1 MCNLYLEGTRAIV
14 DLAKCPYEFASPEF
28 LNLHLKD
35 LSTTES
41 PIKTIRYEE
50 EIVVEL
56 NEKKTSILT
65 QYAAF
70 IRQLETI
77 LLKNDIYGLNQ
88 DPASAGRKKMLKRFY
103 EYVFLNPILAANQLA
118 DYQEDEPERSI
129 YFAGYRTFKGW
140 VAGILKRYKST
151 ALYNLVKE
159 TGDLRAAFLN
169 LVGLRTLY
177 FVPSLVLDIP
187 PGAKPVNADDARYD
201 LPFGVKAQIYEVP
214 NAEAYLYVQENTI
227 EKLGGDLNNLLKT
240 TINEQFKEQFS
251 NVDWDILMSIK
262 TREYRQFFIDR
273 AMMEGNKITP
283 KQAMEMG
290 RECAAWVVGMGAH
303 IENLA
308 LDKENITDIYIDSE
322 NSPIYIEHAKYG
334 LCHTLYRYNRD
345 LLERCFKNIVQTLKG
360 TRKFDENSPIV
371 DVVLKR
377 HAMRC
382 HLQRPPATFGELQ
395 GALRIMKEQPFTYA
409 QYLNFKSFTPF
420 FAGYDDVMVT
430 LGCSEAVLGLKGVGK
445 TSFTAAKVT
454 SIGTRRR
461 IIPIQDIEEIPVRAF
476 RKRGFH
482 IGAARVQSS
491 ESEGAGTTKELDLVT
506 MANALLRMGDAALI
520 INEVRSRVA
529 VQGIINLLN
538 TQPGV
543 FLLYNLHAE
552 SLRDVQDRLELV
564 FGLPAAS
571 MYATDR
577 YSFLKKIRFGR
588 KGRIF
593 RVLGFEYETDIEEK
607 KFVEIFRFRRGDS
620 IDECTWE
627 AKFLRN
633 PEATMTD
640 FENVDI
646 RKLERELDIAFIPPA
661 LGRRS
666 EETGISPE
674 QYIIQAFWKGKM
686 YDQIYKTSL
695 RLNDKLMLELDFVL
709 KVNTAA
715 TRHLVAMENEQ
726 GGIDF
731 GDAWDKWEPI
741 FKRIVQEEL
750 SKRKLEAVQIPD
762 EPKAIKEN
770 NVSSAAPASKA
781 LDDVEEEDKDE
792 PPPAPPPSIRAATK
806 PAHPP
811 ATKPVAK
818 AKPETKK
825 ETKHTEKTTA
835 KAKLSLK
842 ERLKQKRRDKKK

>member
-56 NEKKTSILT
+56 NEKKTSVLT

-88 DPASAGRKKMLKRFY
+88 DPASVGRKKMLKRFY

-151 ALYNLVKE
+151 ALYDLVKE

-187 PGAKPVNADDARYD
+187 PGAKPVKADDARYD
-201 LPFGVKAQIYEVP
+201 LPFGIKVQIYEVP

-227 EKLGGDLNNLLKT
+227 ENLGSDLNNLLKT

-273 AMMEGNKITP
+273 AMMDGNKITP
-283 KQAMEMG
+283 QQAMEMG

-360 TRKFDENSPIV
+360 TRKFDENNPIV

-520 INEVRSRVA
+520 INEVRSRIA

-588 KGRIF
+588 KGRIY

-620 IDECTWE
+620 IKECTWE

-695 RLNDKLMLELDFVL
+695 KLNDKLMLELDFVL

-741 FKRIVQEEL
+741 FKQIVQEEL
-750 SKRKLEAVQIPD
+750 SKRKLGVVQIPD
-762 EPKAIKEN
+762 EPKMIKEN
-770 NVSSAAPASKA
+770 NVSSAPASKA
-781 LDDVEEEDKDE
+781 LDDVEEEDNDE

-811 ATKPVAK
+811 AAK
-818 AKPETKK
+818 SKPETKK

-842 ERLKQKRRDKKK
+842 ERLKQKRKDNKK

>member
-56 NEKKTSILT
+56 NEDKTSILT

-77 LLKNDIYGLNQ
+77 LLRDDIYGLKQ
-88 DPASAGRKKMLKRFY
+88 DPAHDNRRKVLKRFY
-103 EYVFLNPILAANQLA
+103 EYVFLNPLLAA
-118 DYQEDEPERSI
+118 QELSGYDEPEPEKNI
-129 YFAGYRTFKGW
+129 YVKGYQTYKGW
-140 VAGILKRYKST
+140 VAGILKRYTST
-151 ALYNLVKE
+151 KLYDLVKN
-159 TGDLRAAFLN
+159 TGDLRAAFLE
-169 LVGLRTLY
+169 LVGLKTLY
-177 FVPSLVLDIP
+177 FVPSLVLGIP
-187 PGAKPVNADDARYD
+187 ENAVPVKGPDAKYS
-201 LPFGVKAQIYEVP
+201 LPYGVEIQIYEIP
-214 NAEAYLYVQENTI
+214 GAEAYLYVQENKVI
-227 EKLGGDLNNLLKT
+227 ESLSPELNKLLKT

-251 NVDWDILMSIK
+251 NVDWDILMQLK
-262 TREYRQFFIDR
+262 TREYRQYFIDR
-273 AMMEGNKITP
+273 AMIDGTPITP
-283 KQAMEMG
+283 QQAMAMG
-290 RECAAWVVGMGAH
+290 RECAAWVVGLGAH
-303 IENLA
+303 IENIS
-308 LDKENITDIYIDSE
+308 LDKENVTDLYIDSE
-322 NSPIYIEHAKYG
+322 NSPIYIEHRKYG
-334 LCHTLYRYNRD
+334 LCHTLFRYNRD
-345 LLERCFKNIVQTLKG
+345 LLERSFKNIVYTLKG
-360 TRKFDENSPIV
+360 TRKFDENNPIV

-377 HAMRC
+377 LSMRC

-395 GALRIMKEQPFTYA
+395 SALRIMKEEPFTYA
-409 QYLNFKSFTPF
+409 QYLNFHSFTPF

-461 IIPIQDIEEIPVRAF
+461 IIPVQDIEEIPVRAF

-491 ESEGAGTTKELDLVT
+491 DVEESTTKELDLVT

-552 SLRDVQDRLELV
+552 SLRDIQDRLELV

-577 YSFLKKIRFGR
+577 YSFLKKVRFGR
-588 KGRIF
+588 KGRIY
-593 RVLGFEYETDIEEK
+593 RVLGFEYESDIEEK

-620 IDECTWE
+620 IDSCTWE
-627 AKFLRN
+627 PKFIRN
-633 PEATMTD
+633 PEAQMWD
-640 FENVDI
+640 FSKVDI
-646 RKLERELDIAFIPPA
+646 KKLQKDLDLSFIPPA

-674 QYIIQAFWKGKM
+674 QYVLQAFWKGKM
-686 YDQIYKTSL
+686 YHDIFKASQQ
-695 RLNDKLMLELDFVL
+695 LNDKLLLELDFVL

-715 TRHLVAMENEQ
+715 GRLLVSMEKEQ
-726 GGIDF
+726 GEIDF
-731 GDAWDKWEPI
+731 GDAWTRWEPI
-741 FKRIVQEEL
+741 FKEIMRTEIE
-750 SKRKLEAVQIPD
+750 KRKLAPGGAE
-762 EPKAIKEN
+762 EPEMPAAP
-770 NVSSAAPASKA
+770 SPPPSRAAAPAGREDEEVSA
-781 LDDVEEEDKDE
+781 PSESAADVEEEE
-792 PPPAPPPSIRAATK
+792 
-806 PAHPP
+806 
-811 ATKPVAK
+811 
-818 AKPETKK
+818 KPEEEEEAAPRDTPSLASLREKLRAKK
-825 ETKHTEKTTA
+825 
-835 KAKLSLK
+835 LG
-842 ERLKQKRRDKKK
+842 KKGD

>member
-35 LSTTES
+35 ISTTES

-56 NEKKTSILT
+56 DEKKTSILT

-77 LLKNDIYGLNQ
+77 LLKDDIYGLAQ
-88 DPASAGRKKMLKRFY
+88 DPAHVKRRKVLKRFY
-103 EYVFLNPILAANQLA
+103 EYVFLNPLLASQQLE
-118 DYQEDEPERSI
+118 DYDEPEPEKSI
-129 YFAGYRTFKGW
+129 YFQGHRVFKGW
-140 VAGILKRYKST
+140 VAGILKRYRST

-159 TGDLRAAFLN
+159 TGDLRAAFLR

-187 PGAKPVNADDARYD
+187 PGAKPVDDPDARYE
-201 LPFGVKAQIYEVP
+201 LPFGVTVQIYELP
-214 NAEAYLYVQENTI
+214 DAEAYLYVQENKRI
-227 EKLGGDLNNLLKT
+227 ENLKGDLNTILKT
-240 TINEQFKEQFS
+240 HINEQFKEQFT
-251 NVDWDILMSIK
+251 NVDWDILMNLK
-262 TREYRQFFIDR
+262 TREYRQYFIDR
-273 AMMEGNKITP
+273 GMLDGIPISPQDAM
-283 KQAMEMG
+283 AMG
-290 RECAAWVVGMGAH
+290 RESAAWVVGMGAH

-308 LDKENITDIYIDSE
+308 LDKEHVTDIYIDSE
-322 NSPIYIEHAKYG
+322 NSPIYIEHTKYG

-345 LLERCFKNIVQTLKG
+345 LLERCFKNIVQSLKG
-360 TRKFDENSPIV
+360 TRKFDENNPIV

-377 HAMRC
+377 HSMRC

-409 QYLNFKSFTPF
+409 QYLNFHSFTPF
-420 FAGYDDVMVT
+420 FCGYDDVMVT

-491 ESEGAGTTKELDLVT
+491 EAEAGSTKELDLVT

-588 KGRIF
+588 KGRIY
-593 RVLGFEYETDIEEK
+593 RVLGFEYETDIDEK
-607 KFVEIFRFRRGDS
+607 KFVEVFRFRRGDS
-620 IDECTWE
+620 INACTWE

-633 PEATMTD
+633 PEATMWD
-640 FENVDI
+640 YDKVDI
-646 RKLERELDIAFIPPA
+646 KKLQKELDIAFIPPA

-674 QYIIQAFWKGKM
+674 QYILQAFWKGKM
-686 YDQIYKTSL
+686 YNQIYKASQN
-695 RLNDKLMLELDFVL
+695 LNDKLMLELDFVL

-715 TRHLVAMENEQ
+715 TRHLVRMENEQ
-726 GGIDF
+726 GDIDF
-731 GDAWDKWEPI
+731 GQAWDEWEPI
-741 FKRIVQEEL
+741 FKDIVKNEL
-750 SKRKLEAVQIPD
+750 SKRKMGRVEIPEDAVAAKPGD
-762 EPKAIKEN
+762 SAASEPKFK
-770 NVSSAAPASKA
+770 VS
-781 LDDVEEEDKDE
+781 DDVEEENGEE
-792 PPPAPPPSIRAATK
+792 PPPPPPPALKTPVAPPVQK
-806 PAHPP
+806 PAS
-811 ATKPVAK
+811 KPE
-818 AKPETKK
+818 AKPEKKPEPKK
-825 ETKHTEKTTA
+825 ETKTT
-835 KAKLSLK
+835 KKPSLK
-842 ERLKQKRRDKKK
+842 ERLKEKREKAKKKK

>member
-56 NEKKTSILT
+56 DEKKTTVLT

-70 IRQLETI
+70 IRQLEAI
-77 LLKNDIYGLNQ
+77 FLKEDIYGLAQ
-88 DPASAGRKKMLKRFY
+88 DPKHDTRKKVLRRFY
-103 EYVFLNPILAANQLA
+103 EYVFLNPILAAQELQ
-118 DYQEDEPERSI
+118 DYSEPEPEKSI
-129 YFAGYRTFKGW
+129 YIKGYQTYKGW
-140 VAGILKRYKST
+140 IAGILKRYT
-151 ALYNLVKE
+151 ATRLYSLVKE
-159 TGDLRAAFLN
+159 TGDLRAAFLQ
-169 LVGLRTLY
+169 LVGLKTLY
-177 FVPSLVLDIP
+177 FVPSLVLGIP
-187 PGAKPVNADDARYD
+187 ENAKPVEGPDARYS
-201 LPFGVKAQIYEVP
+201 LPYGIDVQIYEVP
-214 NAEAYLYVQENTI
+214 GEEAYLYVQSNNI
-227 EKLGGDLNNLLKT
+227 DKLPPNLNKLLKG
-240 TINEQFKEQFS
+240 TINEQFKEQFT
-251 NVDWDILMSIK
+251 NVEWDILMNLK
-262 TREYRQFFIDR
+262 TREYRQYFIDR
-273 AMMEGNKITP
+273 SMMDGTPITP
-283 KQAMEMG
+283 QQALVMG

-308 LDKENITDIYIDSE
+308 LDKEHITDIYIDSE
-322 NSPIYIEHAKYG
+322 NSPVYVEHTKYG

-345 LLERCFKNIVQTLKG
+345 LLERAFKNIVYTLKG
-360 TRKFDENSPIV
+360 TRKFDDVHPIV

-377 HAMRC
+377 HSMRC

-409 QYLNFKSFTPF
+409 QYLNFDSFTPF

-445 TSFTAAKVT
+445 TAFTAAKIT

-461 IIPIQDIEEIPVRAF
+461 IIPIQDIEEIPIRAF

-491 ESEGAGTTKELDLVT
+491 EAEAGATRELDLVT

-588 KGRIF
+588 KGRIY
-593 RVLGFEYETDIEEK
+593 RVLGFEYESDIDEK
-607 KFVEIFRFRRGDS
+607 KFVEVFRFRRGDS
-620 IDECTWE
+620 IKACTWE

-633 PEATMTD
+633 PEAMMRD
-640 FENVDI
+640 FNKVDI
-646 RKLERELDIAFIPPA
+646 KKLTKDLDISFIPPA
-661 LGRRS
+661 LARRS

-674 QYIIQAFWKGKM
+674 QYILQAFWKGKM
-686 YDQIYKTSL
+686 YNDIFEASKK
-695 RLNDKLMLELDFVL
+695 LNDKLLLELDFVL

-715 TRHLVAMENEQ
+715 TRHLVSMESET
-726 GGIDF
+726 GDVDF
-731 GDAWDKWEPI
+731 GDAWTAWEPV
-741 FKRIVQEEL
+741 FKGIVKRELEKRRLGKAEAPAEPMVAPPKAAAKAAPLTAAPSERQISDIEEEEAEEEEEKEEL
-750 SKRKLEAVQIPD
+750 E
-762 EPKAIKEN
+762 
-770 NVSSAAPASKA
+770 SARLS
-781 LDDVEEEDKDE
+781 V
-792 PPPAPPPSIRAATK
+792 
-806 PAHPP
+806 
-811 ATKPVAK
+811 
-818 AKPETKK
+818 
-825 ETKHTEKTTA
+825 
-835 KAKLSLK
+835 SLK
-842 ERLKQKRRDKKK
+842 EKLKKKKLAAKKKKKK

>member
-35 LSTTES
+35 LSTTEA

-50 EIVVEL
+50 EIVVDL
-56 NEKKTSILT
+56 DEKKTSVLT

-77 LLKNDIYGLNQ
+77 LLKDDIYGLKQ
-88 DPASAGRKKMLKRFY
+88 DPAQHDRRKVLKRFY
-103 EYVFLNPILAANQLA
+103 EYVFLNPLLAARQLEE
-118 DYQEDEPERSI
+118 YNEPEPERSI

-140 VAGILKRYKST
+140 VAGIVKRYKST

-187 PGAKPVNADDARYD
+187 PGAKPVKEEDASYE
-201 LPFGVKAQIYEVP
+201 LPFGIKVQIYEIP
-214 NAEAYLYVQENTI
+214 NEEAYLYVQDNKMIENLKP
-227 EKLGGDLNNLLKT
+227 ELNRLLKT
-240 TINEQFKEQFS
+240 TINEQFKEQFT
-251 NVDWDILMSIK
+251 NVDWDILMNLK
-262 TREYRQFFIDR
+262 TREYRQYFIDR
-273 AMMEGNKITP
+273 AMMDGIPITP
-283 KQAMEMG
+283 QEAMGMG

-322 NSPIYIEHAKYG
+322 NSPIYVEHAKYG
-334 LCHTLYRYNRD
+334 LCHTLFRYNRD
-345 LLERCFKNIVQTLKG
+345 LLERAFKNIVQSLKG
-360 TRKFDENSPIV
+360 VRKFDESSPIV

-377 HAMRC
+377 HSMRC

-409 QYLNFKSFTPF
+409 QYLNFNSFTPF

-491 ESEGAGTTKELDLVT
+491 EAEAGTTKELDLVT

-588 KGRIF
+588 KGRIY

-607 KFVEIFRFRRGDS
+607 KFVEVFRFRRGDS
-620 IDECTWE
+620 IESCTWE

-633 PEATMTD
+633 PEATMWD
-640 FENVDI
+640 FDKVNI
-646 RKLERELDIAFIPPA
+646 KKLTKELDITMIPPA

-674 QYIIQAFWKGKM
+674 QYILQAFWKGKM
-686 YDQIYKTSL
+686 YYDIYKTSKE
-695 RLNDKLMLELDFVL
+695 LNDKLMLELDFVL

-715 TRHLVAMENEQ
+715 TRHLVTMENEQ
-726 GGIDF
+726 GDIDF
-731 GDAWDKWEPI
+731 GEAWESWEPR
-741 FKRIVQEEL
+741 FKEIVKDEL
-750 SKRKLEAVQIPD
+750 SKRRLGNVEIPGERLEKKEAPPEEESSRVLEDVD
-762 EPKAIKEN
+762 EGAGEEPPPPPPKATPP
-770 NVSSAAPASKA
+770 SSKPKAPPKSAAAPAK
-781 LDDVEEEDKDE
+781 E
-792 PPPAPPPSIRAATK
+792 
-806 PAHPP
+806 
-811 ATKPVAK
+811 
-818 AKPETKK
+818 KPE
-825 ETKHTEKTTA
+825 ER
-835 KAKLSLK
+835 KLSLK
-842 ERLKQKRRDKKK
+842 ERLKQKKMKAKKK

>member
-1 MCNLYLEGTRAIV
+1 MEGTRAIV

-35 LSTTES
+35 LSTTET

-56 NEKKTSILT
+56 DESKTVILT

-70 IRQLETI
+70 IRQLEGI
-77 LLKNDIYGLNQ
+77 FLREDIYGLTQ
-88 DPASAGRKKMLKRFY
+88 DPEHDKRRKTLRRFY
-103 EYVFLNPILAANQLA
+103 EYVFLNPLLAARQLQ
-118 DYQEDEPERSI
+118 DYNEPEPEKSI
-129 YFAGYRTFKGW
+129 YLKGHQTFKGW
-140 VAGILKRYKST
+140 VAGILKRYT
-151 ALYNLVKE
+151 ATKLYNLVKE
-159 TGDLRAAFLN
+159 TGDLRAAFLQ
-169 LVGLRTLY
+169 LVELKTLY
-177 FVPSLVLDIP
+177 FVPSLVLGIP
-187 PGAKPVNADDARYD
+187 RGAKPVKGPDASYS
-201 LPFGVKAQIYEVP
+201 LPYGINVQLYEIP
-214 NAEAYLYVQENTI
+214 NEEAYLYVQDNQAMH
-227 EKLGGDLNNLLKT
+227 GLNDEQNKLLKDH
-240 TINEQFKEQFS
+240 INEQFKEQFT
-251 NVDWDILMSIK
+251 NVEWDILMNLK
-262 TREYRQFFIDR
+262 TREYRQYFIDR
-273 AMMEGNKITP
+273 AMLDGLHITP
-283 KQAMEMG
+283 QQAHAMG

-303 IENLA
+303 VENLA
-308 LDKENITDIYIDSE
+308 LDKEHITDIYIDSE
-322 NSPIYIEHAKYG
+322 NSPIYVEHTKYG

-345 LLERCFKNIVQTLKG
+345 LLERSFKNIVHTLKG
-360 TRKFDENSPIV
+360 TRKFDDVHPIV

-377 HAMRC
+377 HSMRC

-409 QYLNFKSFTPF
+409 QYLNFDSFTPF

-445 TSFTAAKVT
+445 TSFTAAKIT

-461 IIPIQDIEEIPVRAF
+461 IIPIQDIEEIPIRAF

-491 ESEGAGTTKELDLVT
+491 EAEAGSTNELDLVT

-588 KGRIF
+588 KGRIY
-593 RVLGFEYETDIEEK
+593 RVLGFEYESDIDEK
-607 KFVEIFRFRRGDS
+607 KFVEVFRFRRGDS
-620 IDECTWE
+620 IESCTWE

-633 PEATMTD
+633 PEAMARD
-640 FENVDI
+640 FSKVDI
-646 RKLERELDIAFIPPA
+646 KKLEKDLDLAFIPPA
-661 LGRRS
+661 LARRS

-674 QYIIQAFWKGKM
+674 QYMLQAFWKGKM
-686 YDQIYKTSL
+686 YYDIFDKS
-695 RLNDKLMLELDFVL
+695 RELNDKLMLELDFVL

-715 TRHLVAMENEQ
+715 TRHLVAMETET
-726 GGIDF
+726 GDIDF
-731 GDAWDKWEPI
+731 GDAWKSWEPV
-741 FKRIVQEEL
+741 FKGIVKREL
-750 SKRKLEAVQIPD
+750 EKRKLGKVEVPEAM
-762 EPKAIKEN
+762 
-770 NVSSAAPASKA
+770 APAEKA
-781 LDDVEEEDKDE
+781 AGRSISEAETADVEEEE
-792 PPPAPPPSIRAATK
+792 SEEA
-806 PAHPP
+806 
-811 ATKPVAK
+811 
-818 AKPETKK
+818 EEK
-825 ETKHTEKTTA
+825 EVVESA
-835 KAKLSLK
+835 RLGLSLK
-842 ERLKQKRRDKKK
+842 ERLKRKKLAAKKRKKK